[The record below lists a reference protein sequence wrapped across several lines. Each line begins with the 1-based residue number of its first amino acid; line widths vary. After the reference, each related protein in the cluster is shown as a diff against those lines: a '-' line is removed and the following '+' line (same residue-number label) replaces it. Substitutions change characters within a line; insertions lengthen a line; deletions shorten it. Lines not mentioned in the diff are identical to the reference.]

1 MERFSESD
9 INKIFENFVNITKCL
24 SNLFDIF
31 GGISLGELPEE
42 EKAKILDDFESVRQ
56 EIIYIFGDLHILLRS
71 CIKHRKEGNE

>member
-56 EIIYIFGDLHILLRS
+56 EIIYIFADLHILLKKNINS
-71 CIKHRKEGNE
+71 GKESE

>member
-24 SNLFDIF
+24 SDLLDIF

-56 EIIYIFGDLHILLRS
+56 KIIYIFADLHILLKKNINS
-71 CIKHRKEGNE
+71 GKESE